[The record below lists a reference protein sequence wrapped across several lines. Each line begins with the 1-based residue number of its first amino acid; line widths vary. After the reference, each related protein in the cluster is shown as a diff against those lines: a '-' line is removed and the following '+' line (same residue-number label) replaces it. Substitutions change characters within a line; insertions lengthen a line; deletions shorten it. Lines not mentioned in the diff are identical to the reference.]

1 MKMVAAVT
9 LRFYDTDILA
19 RWIGIPKPAPKSLKV
34 QIDLLIIPH
43 NIGIDQRQELL
54 RAMPCKVQ
62 IDNPSQFM
70 TGLFKS
76 LFCINRTC
84 TSFALNV
91 LSGFQINITLP
102 AHLAITCNTSTTV
115 YAQVRNPETGGP
127 GPEAWME
134 NL

>member
-76 LFCINRTC
+76 LFHINWTC
-84 TSFALNV
+84 TSFALDV
-91 LSGFQINITLP
+91 LSGF
-102 AHLAITCNTSTTV
+102 
-115 YAQVRNPETGGP
+115 
-127 GPEAWME
+127 
-134 NL
+134 